1 MTHMERILLTL
12 LPQYTHPSP
21 MEEFFLE
28 QEGRNLR
35 FTSLLSRLIYDRLN
49 RWGKSLTPFG
59 PYRLWDGSV
68 STQTYGPCWF

>member
-1 MTHMERILLTL
+1 MRSHLSLLTSLSKESGGMTHMERILLTL

-49 RWGKSLTPFG
+49 R
-59 PYRLWDGSV
+59 
-68 STQTYGPCWF
+68 